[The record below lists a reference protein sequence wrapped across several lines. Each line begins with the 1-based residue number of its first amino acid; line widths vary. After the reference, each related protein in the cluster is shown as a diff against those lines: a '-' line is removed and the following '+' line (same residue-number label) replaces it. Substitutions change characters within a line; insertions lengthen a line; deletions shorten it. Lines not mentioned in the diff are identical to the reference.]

1 MEIKLYALK
10 LGLIAFWGIW
20 FTIVLLTNVFA
31 ALRALRVVPQKW
43 KFASQNFEL
52 VVRATSRYQS
62 PRWLAGILFCGVVLW
77 QLITVVM
84 FGSAFASSLAAGSLD
99 WIRVNAAFSVGIA
112 LWAAFMIADE
122 IFMQYNNER
131 SHVLLF
137 VGQLVTLVTLYL
149 LPG

>member
-1 MEIKLYALK
+1 MENELYALK

-31 ALRALRVVPQKW
+31 ALRALRAVPQKW

-52 VVRATSRYQS
+52 VVQATSRYQS

-84 FGSAFASSLAAGSLD
+84 FGSAFASALTAGSLD
-99 WIRVNAAFSVGIA
+99 WIWVNAAFSVGIA
-112 LWAAFMIADE
+112 LFAAFMIADE

-131 SHVLLF
+131 SHVLLL
-137 VGQLVTLVTLYL
+137 VGQLVTLVSLYL

>member
-1 MEIKLYALK
+1 M
-10 LGLIAFWGIW
+10 
-20 FTIVLLTNVFA
+20 
-31 ALRALRVVPQKW
+31 
-43 KFASQNFEL
+43 
-52 VVRATSRYQS
+52 
-62 PRWLAGILFCGVVLW
+62 LW

-131 SHVLLF
+131 SHVLLL
-137 VGQLVTLVTLYL
+137 VGQLVTLVSLYQ